1 MKIRVLLFAI
11 GAACLSGSCSLSG
24 ERLAVTGAP
33 SDLAAPEAVQIA
45 QALAEAENADR
56 RGDVETLTRSVVM
69 IRNLDAQPLDEA
81 GKAQLAFWEAKL
93 PEGLPPLRGRTL
105 GAGYRSGVLAAGV
118 DTKIEQTFL
127 SGQKA
132 AIAVSAVDGSKIGL
146 HITNGEAQSVCNE
159 LAARPSCKWIPI
171 FTQRH
176 VIILSNPG
184 RKKVKFYLVIE

>member
-1 MKIRVLLFAI
+1 M
-11 GAACLSGSCSLSG
+11 
-24 ERLAVTGAP
+24 
-33 SDLAAPEAVQIA
+33 
-45 QALAEAENADR
+45 AEADNADR
-56 RGDVETLTRSVVM
+56 RGDIGALARSVGKLQS
-69 IRNLDAQPLDEA
+69 LDAQPLDA
-81 GKAQLAFWEAKL
+81 DGNRQLASWGEKL
-93 PEGLPPLRGRTL
+93 PHGLPPLRGRTL

-132 AIAVSAVDGSKIGL
+132 TIAVSAVDGSKLGL
-146 HITNGEAQSVCNE
+146 RITNGEAHLVCNQ

-176 VIILSNPG
+176 VIVLSNPG